1 MNIEYIKFYMDKIY
15 IVIYMYD
22 LILKVF
28 VFFWF
33 VIIDLEINIGLFLKI
48 IMINYLWRKYRIK

>member
-1 MNIEYIKFYMDKIY
+1 MNIEYSKFYMDKIY

-22 LILKVF
+22 FILKVF

-33 VIIDLEINIGLFLKI
+33 VIIDLEINIGFF
-48 IMINYLWRKYRIK
+48 

>member
-1 MNIEYIKFYMDKIY
+1 MNIEYSKFYMDKIY

-22 LILKVF
+22 FILKVF

-33 VIIDLEINIGLFLKI
+33 VIIDLEINIGFFYKI

>member
-1 MNIEYIKFYMDKIY
+1 MNIEYSKFYMDKIY

-22 LILKVF
+22 FILKVF

-33 VIIDLEINIGLFLKI
+33 VIIDLEINIGFFLKI

>member
-22 LILKVF
+22 FILKVF

-33 VIIDLEINIGLFLKI
+33 VIIDLEINIGFF
-48 IMINYLWRKYRIK
+48 

>member
-1 MNIEYIKFYMDKIY
+1 MNIEYSKFYMDKIY

-22 LILKVF
+22 FKLKVF

-33 VIIDLEINIGLFLKI
+33 VIIDLEINIGFFLKI